1 MNVRNKGA
9 RGERELAAVL
19 AELVKGSTAR
29 RTGQAQ
35 SQTDAPEADVE
46 WLDGLLIEAK
56 RCERVEIDKWC
67 DKNERQARKL
77 NAISLVGWRK
87 NRGEWR
93 VALPLQDLPAF
104 ARLIVEA
111 LDEQKKN

>member
-9 RGERELAAVL
+9 RGERELANVL
-19 AELVKGSTAR
+19 AGIVGSAR

-46 WLDGLLIEAK
+46 WLEGLLVESK

-67 DKNERQARKL
+67 DKNERQARLL
-77 NAISLVGWRK
+77 NVISLVGWRK

-93 VALPLQDLPAF
+93 VALPLKDLVGLS
-104 ARLIVEA
+104 RIIVEA
-111 LDEQKKN
+111 LNEQEEN